1 MDKSI
6 IKVRSMSFKYADK
19 YIFKDFDI
27 DIDTNSFV
35 CIIGRNA
42 SGKST
47 LVKILGGLCKASG
60 YINVDGYLLND
71 TYIKKIRRSLAIC
84 FDDADRHFIGD
95 TVFDDLAFSLE
106 NLGYFPKE
114 IENMVNNIAKKFK
127 IDDILDMPAE
137 KINDSEN
144 TTQYLDSLDDGDYEL
159 EESSSQDKNSLTI
172 SCLSAGEKQLLSF
185 VAYNIFYSN
194 TIFFI
199 DEPEL
204 SLHVDWQNKIFSLLK
219 EQNPTNQ
226 FIISTHSPF
235 VYGLFPDKEIIIN
248 SDKGCRD
255 F

>member
-1 MDKSI
+1 MKIGMNHGAGGEVMEDL
-6 IKVRSMSFKYADK
+6 IK
-19 YIFKDFDI
+19 
-27 DIDTNSFV
+27 DT
-35 CIIGRNA
+35 
-42 SGKST
+42 
-47 LVKILGGLCKASG
+47 ILGNVTKKAV
-60 YINVDGYLLND
+60 NDG
-71 TYIKKIRRSLAIC
+71 
-84 FDDADRHFIGD
+84 IG
-95 TVFDDLAFSLE
+95 
-106 NLGYFPKE
+106 
-114 IENMVNNIAKKFK
+114 
-127 IDDILDMPAE
+127 
-137 KINDSEN
+137 
-144 TTQYLDSLDDGDYEL
+144 LDSLDDGDYEL

-248 SDKGCRD
+248 SDKGCKD